1 MINLKFKQS
10 GAQPAMQSFGIKDE
24 NKTKIQSRG
33 HVIRSMLF
41 FEKYFESSGEAHIQ
55 GYEGRNASKST
66 SYSISLGNRI

>member
-24 NKTKIQSRG
+24 NKTKIKSQG
-33 HVIRSMLF
+33 HVNWSMLF

-55 GYEGRNASKST
+55 GY
-66 SYSISLGNRI
+66 